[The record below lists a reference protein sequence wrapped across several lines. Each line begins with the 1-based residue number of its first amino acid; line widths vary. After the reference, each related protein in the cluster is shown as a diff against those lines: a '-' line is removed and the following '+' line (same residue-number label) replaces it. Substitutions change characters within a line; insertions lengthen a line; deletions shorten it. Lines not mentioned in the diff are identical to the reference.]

1 MKEEDIKN
9 IYQSNFKQF
18 DEIYQKEFKEKG
30 FGALFMD
37 VLKNELK
44 VYYLAYDK
52 IPEEFKKKIKQNKKN
67 VVILSDDFIVYI
79 QE

>member
-1 MKEEDIKN
+1 MKEEDIKK
-9 IYQSNFKQF
+9 IYQSNHKYF
-18 DEIYQKEFKEKG
+18 DEIFQKEFKEKG

-44 VYYLAYDK
+44 VYYLDYEK
-52 IPEEFKKKIKQNKKN
+52 IPEEFQKKINKDKKN
-67 VVILSDDFIVYI
+67 VVILSDQFIIYI